1 MNFIYGIHPLIEAI
15 QSGVRIYKILMKK
28 SFNQQKLMLLIKR
41 NEIPLKMVP
50 IDKLNRLTRKN
61 HQGVLALI
69 SPINFHRIEN
79 LLPIFYENGKTPLL
93 LILDRI
99 TDVLNFGAILRT
111 AVCVGTDAVII
122 PTKETPYIGADSIK
136 TSSGA
141 IFRIPICKEYD
152 LKKTIFFLKN
162 SGIRI
167 LAATEKAKRLLWEE
181 NLTVPLALIMGS
193 EKNGIHNKYITICDD
208 QIKIPVQGVNSLNVS
223 TACGIVLYETLRQR
237 TIRS

>member
-1 MNFIYGIHPLIEAI
+1 
-15 QSGVRIYKILMKK
+15 MKK

-41 NEIPLKMVP
+41 NEIPLQMVP

-69 SPINFHRIEN
+69 SPISFHRIEN
-79 LLPIFYENGKTPLL
+79 LLPIFFENGKTPLL

-99 TDVLNFGAILRT
+99 TDVRNFGAILRT
-111 AVCVGTDAVII
+111 AVCAGIDAVII

-141 IFRIPICKEYD
+141 IFRIPICKEND

-167 LAATEKAKRLLWEE
+167 LAATEKAKKLFWEE
-181 NLTVPLALIMGS
+181 DLTLPLALILGS
-193 EKNGIHNKYITICDD
+193 EKNGIHNKYITICDY
-208 QIKIPVQGVNSLNVS
+208 QIKIPVQGINSLNVS
-223 TACGIVLYETLRQR
+223 TACGIALYETLRQR

>member
-28 SFNQQKLMLLIKR
+28 SFNHQKLKLLIKR
-41 NEIPLKMVP
+41 NEIPLQIVP

-69 SPINFHRIEN
+69 SPIIFHQIEN

-93 LILDRI
+93 LILDRV

-111 AVCVGTDAVII
+111 AVCAGIDAVII
-122 PTKETPYIGADSIK
+122 PIKETPYIGADSIK

-152 LKKTIFFLKN
+152 LKKAIFFLKN
-162 SGIRI
+162 YGIRI
-167 LAATEKAKRLLWEE
+167 LAATEKTKRLFWEE

-193 EKNGIHNKYITICDD
+193 EKNGIHNKYITICDEK
-208 QIKIPVQGVNSLNVS
+208 IKIPMQGVNSLNVS
-223 TACGIVLYETLRQR
+223 TACGIILYETLRQR
-237 TIRS
+237 TIHS